1 MSAPAPVRPRP
12 SLRTRVLD
20 ALPTAIAVLWIA
32 GITEFRDLPMTGLDY
47 AVLAAFAF
55 ALNALMRRLRPA
67 RRVIV
72 LPPTANA
79 GTVALLAATIT
90 GAMALLVGAVLEAM
104 VPLQEQGHTPY
115 WLRTVW
121 HAACA
126 FGASYCRFLAR
137 VVQGGD
143 TPPSPPAGGAA
154 R

>member
-1 MSAPAPVRPRP
+1 MAASKPARARRP
-12 SLRTRVLD
+12 LRTQVLD
-20 ALPTAIAVLWIA
+20 ALPTAVAVLWIA
-32 GITEFRDLPMTGLDY
+32 GVTQFRGLPMTGLDY

-55 ALNALMRRLRPA
+55 ALHALLRRMRPG
-67 RRVIV
+67 RRAIV
-72 LPPTANA
+72 LPPTANV

-90 GAMALLVGAVLEAM
+90 GVMALLVGAVLEAM
-104 VPLQEQGHTPY
+104 VPPQEQGNTPY

-137 VVQGGD
+137 VVQGDARPPDQGSGD
-143 TPPSPPAGGAA
+143 A